1 MSLQLTITA
10 KGQVT
15 LRNAVLKH
23 LGAGPGQKVDVAM
36 LPDGRVELRA
46 IEDAPHI
53 GQLKGALWRSG
64 QPRVTLTEMQDAIE
78 RGDP

>member
-15 LRNAVLKH
+15 LRNAVLQH
-23 LGAGPGQKVDVAM
+23 LGARPGQKVDVAM

-46 IEDAPHI
+46 VNDAPHI
-53 GQLKGALWRSG
+53 SQLKGALSRPG
-64 QPRVTLTEMQDAIE
+64 QRPITLPEMQDAIE